1 MCHPLRLWESI
12 AVARRR
18 QGADCGDRFGF
29 HTMSVHS
36 KLVFNFFASLLPPVL
51 RVDSLDDLR
60 DSLVVIVHTKNILVD
75 LAHISFF

>member
-1 MCHPLRLWESI
+1 M
-12 AVARRR
+12 ARRR
-18 QGADCGDRFGF
+18 QGSDCGIRFGF
-29 HTMSVHS
+29 HNISVHS

-60 DSLVVIVHTKNILVD
+60 DGLVVVVHTKNILVD